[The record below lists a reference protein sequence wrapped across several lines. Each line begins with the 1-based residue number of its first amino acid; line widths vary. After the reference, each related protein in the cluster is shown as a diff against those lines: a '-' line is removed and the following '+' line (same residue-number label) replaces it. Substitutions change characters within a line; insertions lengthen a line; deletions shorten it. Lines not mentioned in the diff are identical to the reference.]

1 MAIIKSVAKAS
12 KSKTGAKVV
21 LDYVAK
27 KAEFTYGINCSE
39 DYKLANKEFQETKEF
54 YNKLEGRQYKHIV
67 QSFKEGEVDKEQAL
81 KIGVEF
87 CKKAFPK
94 YEVFIA
100 THTDRNHIHNHIVL
114 NSVSLETGEKYHEKN
129 SDLRRLKELNND
141 ICKENGL
148 KIPEKSKEQGKV
160 VIWNQSSYMAVKKG
174 ILKEKESDSLKLV
187 NTILK
192 VASQSNDRT
201 QFIDLMKKQN
211 YSVEWSN
218 EKKHVVFTVGKDILN
233 GTKDKFRLETLHKNF
248 NHIALSK
255 EGLENEFSRTR
266 SRENRT
272 NISRG
277 ERATDTG
284 IKIKYKDTSEFIR
297 EFEKGRD
304 RKGNSDT
311 SSKEIYREIEFINN
325 RSPRRDTEDIQITS
339 IADSRTKERKQR
351 EYIKE
356 QERVRGRKSK
366 TRDFGIGD

>member
-12 KSKTGAKVV
+12 KSKNGAKVV

-39 DYKLANKEFQETKEF
+39 DYKLANKEFQETKEL

-94 YEVFIA
+94 YEVFVA
-100 THTDRNHIHNHIVL
+100 THTDRNHIHNHIIL

-129 SDLRRLKELNND
+129 SDLRRLKELNNN

-148 KIPEKSKEQGKV
+148 EIPKKSKEQGKV
-160 VIWNQSSYMAVKKG
+160 IIWEQNSYIAIKKG
-174 ILKEKESDSLKLV
+174 VLKEKESDSLKLV

-192 VASQSNDRT
+192 VASQSNDRS

-233 GTKDKFRLETLHKNF
+233 GKKDKFRLETLHKNF
-248 NHIALSK
+248 NHILLSK

-266 SRENRT
+266 SRGNRT

-277 ERATDTG
+277 ERTRNTG
-284 IKIKYKDTSEFIR
+284 IEIKYKDTSEFIR
-297 EFEKGRD
+297 EIEKGRD
-304 RKGNSDT
+304 GERSFGSNSE
-311 SSKEIYREIEFINN
+311 EINRETGFINN
-325 RSPRRDTEDIQITS
+325 RSPRRDIKDIQITS
-339 IADSRTKERKQR
+339 IADRRTKERKQK
-351 EYIKE
+351 EYNRE
-356 QERVRGRKSK
+356 QERIRERKS
-366 TRDFGIGD
+366 RARGFGIGD